1 MKIITDTTSL
11 REFCLMAAKAPFVTV
26 DTEFLREKTYYAKLC
41 LIQLAYD
48 GDQMNDSALIDVLSQ
63 NISLEPIYTLF
74 RNPKVVKVFHA
85 ARQDLEI
92 FYLDKQVIPSPFFDT
107 QLAAMVCGYGDQVGY
122 ETIVK
127 SLLSVAIDKSN
138 RFTDWSKRPLTEK
151 QISYALADVTHLR
164 EVFRKLLIQLEENKR
179 SHWVEDEIEILMK
192 PKTYINE
199 PMDAWKRLKTKNTNP
214 KFLNSL
220 KFLAGFREKQAQQ
233 RNLPRNRV
241 LKDEVLI
248 EMATLRPTDFR
259 DLKRSRFLQV
269 SHRSGWIAEGI
280 LGAIKCAQDT
290 QPSFNELSTEPV
302 TKKPSTGGLADLMR
316 VLLKAKSE
324 QWGVAQKLIASTAE
338 LDVIVSEID
347 PDVPSLRGWRK
358 KVFGDDALK
367 LKSGL
372 AALTV
377 NNGSVEIIE
386 IPKKIVN

>member
-1 MKIITDTTSL
+1 
-11 REFCLMAAKAPFVTV
+11 MAAKAPFVTV